1 MPGGEIHIG
10 RPLIGFG
17 GYASSGKDAAVDVL
31 VEQGFKRTYMSK
43 PLEQALLALNPQIVF
58 EGNLYADPI
67 LYPILYADLHAEV
80 GYEASKR
87 HPEVRRLLQRLGT
100 EVGRKLFGESIW
112 VDKMCTEV
120 CEVLDAGG
128 KIAVTGIRF
137 PDEAN
142 AIREL
147 GGRLIWVSRPGCGPV
162 NGHSSDNALGPDDFD
177 EVIVNDGTLDD
188 LRAIVQILSPRPGHA
203 CV

>member
-58 EGNLYADPI
+58 EGNPS
-67 LYPILYADLHAEV
+67 PNWMLYADLHAEV

-87 HPEVRRLLQRLGT
+87 DPEVRRLLQRLGT
-100 EVGRKLFGESIW
+100 EVGRKLFGENVW
-112 VDKMCTEV
+112 VDKMRTEV

-137 PDEAN
+137 RDEAN

-147 GGRLIWVSRPGCGPV
+147 GGRLVWVSRPGYGPV
-162 NGHSSDNALGPDDFD
+162 NGHSSDNTLGPDDFD